1 MQNLVLLAQTAG
13 GDATSA
19 IQWLTFAT
27 LIAGLASLLV
37 AVGVKSRKIDEMT
50 ERIGGMKQS
59 IEEVQAESASH
70 LNELRSIVE
79 ELSKALASQSLTIA
93 TNNVKIEAEM
103 RHIVARLD
111 RLESREREV
120 AR

>member
-1 MQNLVLLAQTAG
+1 MQNLVVLAETAG

-19 IQWLTFAT
+19 IQWLTLVT
-27 LIAGLASLLV
+27 LLAGLASVLV
-37 AVGVKSRKIDEMT
+37 AVGVKSRKIDEMS
-50 ERIGGMKQS
+50 ERVGTLKQS
-59 IEEVQAESASH
+59 IDEVQAESAAH
-70 LNELRSIVE
+70 LKELRSIVE

-93 TNNVKIEAEM
+93 TNNVKIESEM

-111 RLESREREV
+111 RLESRERET